1 MKATIETRAGVR
13 CIVGASG
20 GVLPADIYHV
30 AFFKE
35 AKRLRAEAERLSM
48 ELTNYKLGFATQT
61 EAREAAD
68 AEVERLSARTC
79 IHHTDAERAAA
90 GCPVCARADADDQA
104 RWAKHYLDRAEAAE
118 RALISMTAD
127 RDSWCDQADQR
138 ATDAVTAL
146 TRAEAAEAVLTE
158 CKRLLVTLRP
168 RTLVVYRDTANGNGL
183 AETGLTREIDAA
195 LAQGGAK

>member
-118 RALISMTAD
+118 VLIEKANEAIHGLVMLAD
-127 RDSWCDQADQR
+127 LHFDGTGRDRYSNAHYCRGKEWFSHM
-138 ATDAVTAL
+138 ATW
-146 TRAEAAEAVLTE
+146 
-158 CKRLLVTLRP
+158 KR
-168 RTLVVYRDTANGNGL
+168 DGF
-183 AETGLTREIDAA
+183 
-195 LAQGGAK
+195 AQGGAK